1 MNEIPA
7 DCLRTIFVVTEAVS
21 PTGKLPTVTVLGTVN
36 TEATAYCIAKNAMLE
51 WSKQFNT
58 VVDNSTLTAVNEAA
72 GYCGRWQVHPVEVS
86 F

>member
-7 DCLRTIFVVTEAVS
+7 DCLRTIFVTTEAVA
-21 PTGKLPTVTVLGTVN
+21 PTGKLPTVTVLGTFN
-36 TEATAYCIAKNAMLE
+36 IESMAYATAKHGMLE
-51 WSKQFNT
+51 WSKQFNA